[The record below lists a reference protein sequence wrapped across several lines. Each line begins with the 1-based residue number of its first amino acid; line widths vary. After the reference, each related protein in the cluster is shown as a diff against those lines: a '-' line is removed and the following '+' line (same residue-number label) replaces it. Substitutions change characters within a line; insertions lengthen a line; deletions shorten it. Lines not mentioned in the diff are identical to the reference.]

1 MSVSLAD
8 AAQSYGCSKGETTL
22 VRMFMMLSPFIEE
35 LPMRKI
41 VGRIFKFARETVLPT
56 AGWRAINASWTEGS
70 GSITQQQ
77 EELFVLGG
85 EVRLDPFIVDT
96 DDGADFENKAVQT
109 KLKAQAISNAF
120 DSAVLEGDDLVDSNS
135 MTGFRRRITGSQVT
149 NITTAGGALT
159 LAKLDELIDNVP
171 FPDSQ
176 KRLYMNRTMR
186 RKIKTLVDAVGG
198 SIYIAERR
206 NEFGIQPAQYAG
218 LPIRIIERSGDAS
231 TLLDFDE
238 DPGDGTADTASIY
251 CIAMGFD
258 SVHGIWNGKK
268 PLQMQEYLPDGGV
281 NAHVLR
287 WESYVGLALR
297 HPRGAARL
305 RAITNA

>member
-1 MSVSLAD
+1 MAVSLAD
-8 AAQSYGCSKGETTL
+8 AAQSYGCSKMEITL
-22 VRMFMMLSPFIEE
+22 TRMFMMLSPFIEE
-35 LPMRKI
+35 LPMKKI
-41 VGRIFKFARETVLPT
+41 TGRVFKFAKETVLPS
-56 AGWRAINASWTEGS
+56 AGWRPVNSNWTESS
-70 GSITQQQ
+70 GAITQQQ
-77 EELFVLGG
+77 EELFILGG
-85 EVRLDPFIVDT
+85 QVNIDPFIVAT

-109 KLKAQAISNAF
+109 KLKAQSISNAF
-120 DSAVLEGDDLVDSNS
+120 DAAVLEGDDLVDSNS

-149 NITTAGGALT
+149 NVTTAGGALT

-176 KRLYMNRTMR
+176 KRLYMNRTLR
-186 RKIKTLVDAVGG
+186 RKVKTLVDAVGG

-218 LPIRIIERSGDAS
+218 IPIRIIERSGDAS

-258 SVHGIWNGKK
+258 AVHGIWNGRR
-268 PLQMQEYLPDGGV
+268 PLEMKEYEPDGGT
-281 NAHVLR
+281 NLHVLR
-287 WESYVGLALR
+287 WESYVGMVVR
-297 HPRGAARL
+297 HPRAAARL
-305 RAITNA
+305 RAILNA